1 MVKVGIR
8 HLAFLSF
15 SVFLCVSTQTASEGG
30 SVAVTAG
37 PGVGGSDEK
46 QNATVSEMSLPTARE
61 ESESESGEDSSESS
75 TTSSSE
81 SNETNSTEDF
91 RPDFDDAEGSFCRDH
106 PSCLWKDFLETL
118 TLIGIIIG
126 AIIAVIII
134 LTIIVFIIKKMSGGY
149 SP

>member
-91 RPDFDDAEGSFCRDH
+91 RPDFDDAEG
-106 PSCLWKDFLETL
+106 KDFLETL